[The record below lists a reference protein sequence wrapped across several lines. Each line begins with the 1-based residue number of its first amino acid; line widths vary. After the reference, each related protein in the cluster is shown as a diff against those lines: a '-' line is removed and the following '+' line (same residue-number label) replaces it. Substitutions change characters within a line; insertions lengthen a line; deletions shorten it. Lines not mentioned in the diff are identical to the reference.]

1 MPSANGPERT
11 SSHRAEIP
19 ASGYRLAA
27 SVAPVTATTARVDHE
42 VAPFE
47 SLDWLLVLSAAGIW
61 GASFL
66 FIAIGLDAFGPGLV
80 TLLRV
85 GFGAVT
91 LAAFPAARRP
101 VERADWS
108 RLALL
113 GFVWMAFP
121 LTLFPLAQQ
130 WIDSSLAGMLNSAMP
145 VMTVV
150 VAWVGFKTPTGS
162 RRLLGVAI
170 GLAGILL
177 IGVPEASTAGTSAV
191 GVGLVLMAV
200 TSYGVAVN
208 IAGPL
213 QRKYGSLPVIAR
225 ALGFACVMVAP
236 LGVFDGFDSSWD
248 WQSLLA
254 CMILGVAGTGFAF
267 VFAAILAGRVGAVRT
282 SIVTYVIPIVAVV
295 LGMVFRDETISAL
308 SLIGT
313 VVVLAGAWLAT
324 RVG

>member
-1 MPSANGPERT
+1 VPSAIAPERT
-11 SSHRAEIP
+11 SCRRAEIRRTAHGP
-19 ASGYRLAA
+19 TA
-27 SVAPVTATTARVDHE
+27 SVALVTTTTAAVDHDT
-42 VAPFE
+42 APFE
-47 SLDWLLVLSAAGIW
+47 SLDWVLVLSAAGIW

-85 GFGAVT
+85 GFGALT

-101 VERADWS
+101 VERSDRA
-108 RLALL
+108 RVALL

-150 VAWVGFKTPTGS
+150 VSWLVFHTPTGS
-162 RRLLGVAI
+162 RRLVGVAV
-170 GLAGILL
+170 GLGGILL

-191 GVGLVLMAV
+191 GVGLVLVAV

-213 QRKYGSLPVIAR
+213 QRRYGSLPVMAR
-225 ALGFACVMVAP
+225 ALGFAFVMAVPFGVA
-236 LGVFDGFDSSWD
+236 DGFDSSWE
-248 WQSLLA
+248 WRSLLA
-254 CMILGVAGTGFAF
+254 CMVLGVAGTGFAF
-267 VFAAILAGRVGAVRT
+267 VFAVTLAGRVGAVRT
-282 SIVTYVIPIVAVV
+282 SIVTYLIPIVAVV
-295 LGMVFRDETISAL
+295 LGTVFRDETITAL

-313 VVVLAGAWLAT
+313 VVILVGAWLAT